1 MIIIV
6 RNNYVYICCC
16 LGDACDEDDDG
27 DGIDDVSD
35 NCPKVNNPLQKDE
48 DCRIDYDADGVPDDM
63 DACPSNKQIQMA
75 NFNNYRS
82 IVLAKNRDGS
92 VERDPEWTLTANG
105 SEITQSADNHPA
117 ILLGMVDES
126 IRRSMYIYIIIYRT
140 RPVYGCG
147 IQWHLLC

>member
-1 MIIIV
+1 MQ
-6 RNNYVYICCC
+6 R
-16 LGDACDEDDDG
+16 
-27 DGIDDVSD
+27 
-35 NCPKVNNPLQKDE
+35 DE
-48 DCRIDYDADGVPDDM
+48 DCRKDYDADGVPDDM

-82 IVLAKNRDGS
+82 IVLAKNLVGGI
-92 VERDPEWTLTANG
+92 ERDPEWTLTANG

-126 IRRSMYIYIIIYRT
+126 MRRSMYIYIIIYRT